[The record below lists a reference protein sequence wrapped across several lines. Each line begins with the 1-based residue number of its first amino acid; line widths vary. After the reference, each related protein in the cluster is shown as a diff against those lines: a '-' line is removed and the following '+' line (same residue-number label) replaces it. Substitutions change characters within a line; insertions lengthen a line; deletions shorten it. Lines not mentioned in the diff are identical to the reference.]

1 MSKKKKKIHRES
13 KTKRTSRE
21 RLKHILSGQDYR
33 RERPVAK
40 STVSNS
46 RTQKFQFSAL
56 TLHKHAKAHRRLM
69 SRLLSLGQA
78 SASSPHW
85 SA

>member
-40 STVSNS
+40 STVSIILGLRSSNS
-46 RTQKFQFSAL
+46 
-56 TLHKHAKAHRRLM
+56 LH
-69 SRLLSLGQA
+69 
-78 SASSPHW
+78 
-85 SA
+85 